1 MNVVTVKINGKE
13 YNLKGEEKTEYLHSV
28 ASYVDQK
35 IKKIMEFNSILST
48 TEAAVLTTLN
58 VTDELFKIEKS
69 NEALESKV
77 NDINISYK
85 ELQNQ
90 FEDLKKYILSLENY
104 NAELQVKLDA
114 NEASKLLK
122 RGEEENKQLSDQL
135 DLIKNRV
142 TEETLLKTN
151 FQKEN
156 KELKFQ
162 LQSSKYKIMDLQNKL
177 IEYQIDLAKTKR
189 KENPLLTLDEA
200 K

>member
-35 IKKIMEFNSILST
+35 IKRIMDFNSILST
-48 TEAAVLTTLN
+48 TEASVLTTLN
-58 VTDELFKIEKS
+58 VTDELFKMEKS
-69 NEALESKV
+69 NETLESKV
-77 NDINISYK
+77 DEINISYK

-104 NAELQVKLDA
+104 NAELQIKLDA
-114 NEASKLLK
+114 NEAGKLLK
-122 RGEEENKQLSDQL
+122 IGEEENKQLSDQL
-135 DLIKNRV
+135 EIFKNRV
-142 TEETLLKTN
+142 AEESLQKSN
-151 FQKEN
+151 MQKEN

-189 KENPLLTLDEA
+189 RENPLLTLDEA

>member
-35 IKKIMEFNSILST
+35 IKRIMDFNSILST
-48 TEAAVLTTLN
+48 TEASVLTTLN
-58 VTDELFKIEKS
+58 VTDELFKMEKS
-69 NEALESKV
+69 NETLESKV
-77 NDINISYK
+77 NEINICYK

-104 NAELQVKLDA
+104 NTELQIKLDA
-114 NEASKLLK
+114 NEAGKLLK
-122 RGEEENKQLSDQL
+122 MGEEENKQLSDQL
-135 DLIKNRV
+135 EIFKNRV
-142 TEETLLKTN
+142 AEESLQKSN
-151 FQKEN
+151 MQKEN

-189 KENPLLTLDEA
+189 RENPLLTLDEA
-200 K
+200 R